1 MIDPLQMLWPLVDAP
16 DSIVAAH
23 VVATWPAGVHQQ
35 LIDLGVL
42 RPGEDAQFVLCPECG
57 EHVEE
62 VLAFAGPGG
71 RTRYAIPCHVTLR
84 ADVSPEA
91 RRQWMV
97 DFAALTAELARILAL
112 TGQCSELLPSR
123 LWRLGRTNWQGA
135 SRDVLFARGLDWD
148 DGPTVR
154 ATLVRSRKPIV
165 FVPLRRPPEGFWRTV
180 PPTLMLSHVASLV
193 GGHIEVET
201 LEIAAAIHDADALAA
216 SGPMPALSIEDLKR
230 MIRQQVK
237 AELKSAL
244 NDDAFLAAYRLCGSV
259 RDAAT
264 FLSQETEG
272 EVSKDKVQRALGRAG
287 GAAAVLNSKNSAS
300 VVRGA
305 ASQPRDKHGKAIAEA
320 QPAVTEDVE

>member
-23 VVATWPAGVHQQ
+23 VVVIWPAGVHQQ
-35 LIDLGVL
+35 LVDLGVL
-42 RPGEDAQFVLCPECG
+42 RQGEDADSVLCPECG

-62 VLAFAGPGG
+62 VLASTGPGG
-71 RTRYAIPCHVTLR
+71 RTRYAIPCPVTLR
-84 ADVSPEA
+84 AEVPPEA

-97 DFAALTAELARILAL
+97 DYAALTTELARILAL
-112 TGQCSELLPSR
+112 TGKCSVLLPGR

-135 SRDVLFARGLDWD
+135 SRDVLLARGLDWN

-216 SGPMPALSIEDLKR
+216 SAPTPMLTIDELRR

-244 NDDAFLAAYRLCGSV
+244 NDDAYIAAYRHCGSV
-259 RDAAT
+259 RSAAA

-272 EVSKDKVQRALGRAG
+272 DVNKDKVSRALGRAG
-287 GAAAVLNSKNSAS
+287 GAAAVLNCKNSAS

-320 QPAVTEDVE
+320 QPAVNEDVE